1 MYKQYVVI
9 DPIDAFSSLCFFFKI
24 FPIYIKQ
31 IKNKYMYL
39 A

>member
-9 DPIDAFSSLCFFFKI
+9 DPIDAFSSLFFFQF